1 MGIPAERGQMI
12 GQTVSHFRILE
23 RIGGGGMGVI
33 YKAEDIKLQ
42 RIVALKFLPP
52 ELTRDSDSR
61 QRFIHEARA
70 ASALDHPNICT
81 IFETDET
88 EDGQVFIAMACY
100 TGETLKQKI
109 DRGIS
114 SLDEATHIALQI
126 AQGLSKAHKL
136 GIVHRDVKPANIFMT
151 EDGQVKILDFGLA
164 KLAGQS
170 KLTTMGTT
178 VGTVAYMS
186 PEQARGTDVDRRSDI
201 WSLGVL
207 LFEMVTGRVPF
218 RAEYEPAI
226 VYSILNESPP
236 AATAV
241 RPDTPEELNRII
253 KKALE
258 KDPAERYQDADDL
271 IADLRRLRNE
281 EVPAG
286 IDTGKTAVRK
296 AEPPAKR
303 AVSAAG
309 PAPSR
314 ALVRKIV
321 IPAAAVA
328 ILAVA
333 FFTLRSHI
341 PGLGTGAPPRPIAV
355 ISFENQTGDPAY
367 DYLQEAIPNLLITSL
382 EQSKYLHVATLER
395 MYDLLKQMNKGD
407 VKLIDKELG
416 FELCRM
422 DGIEA
427 VVIGSFTKAGDV
439 FATNVKVLDVETKS
453 LLKSASSRGQ
463 GVGSILQAQIDE
475 LSREIARGIGA
486 GGRKIG
492 ESRVRIAEAT
502 TGSMEAYNYFL
513 RGRAEYEKFYFADA
527 LVFLKKAVELD
538 STFAVAHLY
547 SAWAYNELGNS
558 AERDRAFERAKA
570 FSKKASDKER
580 LYIEAAYAR
589 DIRKDPE
596 ERLRILKSMAKRYPK
611 EKMTHYFLA
620 TEYWARK
627 SYAEAAAEFRKTLEL
642 DPNYGPAI
650 NQLAYTY
657 SEQGEYE
664 KALEYFNRYASV
676 SPGDANPFDSM
687 GDIHLRMG
695 DLDKAISR
703 YKEAAEVKPEFG
715 SDWKVAYAYALKED
729 YGQTLAWVD
738 QYASR
743 AASPA
748 RKAEANLWNA
758 FYHYWLGSPDKAL
771 RDLQT
776 AQGFA
781 VEIGNEPLRAATDWM
796 RGWIYYD
803 RGDIDQSRAYFKKWY
818 EVITRFQPAY
828 ADFYT
833 AEYRFYLGLA
843 DVKQGRVAGGRA
855 ALSEMRSLLPK
866 IHAGVA
872 DWVVYYGG
880 LLEGE
885 MYLRAD
891 SLGSA
896 VAACQ
901 KIKTWELPS
910 VASSNVISYNLPFMK
925 DVLARARQ
933 KSGDLDGAIREYERL
948 TKFDPTT
955 KSRQL
960 VHPLYHYRLAR
971 LYEQKGAPDKA
982 AVRYRKFLDIWKN
995 AGGSLPEVVDA
1006 RRRLAALGRGA

>member
-1 MGIPAERGQMI
+1 MI
-12 GQTVSHFRILE
+12 GRTVSHFKILE
-23 RIGGGGMGVI
+23 RIGGGGMGVV
-33 YKAEDIKLQ
+33 YKAEDIKLK
-42 RIVALKFLPP
+42 RTVALKFLPP
-52 ELTRDSDSR
+52 ELTRDPDSR

-100 TGETLKQKI
+100 TGETLKQRI

-114 SLDEATHIALQI
+114 NLDEATQIALQI
-126 AQGLSKAHKL
+126 AQGLSKAHRL

-151 EDGQVKILDFGLA
+151 DDGQVKILDFGLA

-170 KLTTMGTT
+170 KLTTMGST
-178 VGTVAYMS
+178 VGTIAYMS
-186 PEQARGTDVDRRSDI
+186 PEQARGVDVDRRSDI
-201 WSLGVL
+201 WSLGVV

-218 RAEYEPAI
+218 RGEYEPAI
-226 VYSILNESPP
+226 VYAILNESPS
-236 AATAV
+236 AAV
-241 RPDTPEELNRII
+241 SLRPDTPEELNRII

-258 KDPAERYQDADDL
+258 KDPAARYQDVEEL
-271 IADLRRLRNE
+271 IADLRRLRKE
-281 EVPAG
+281 EVPGEAEG
-286 IDTGKTAVRK
+286 ERPELGGTQVRK
-296 AEPPAKR
+296 TEPPKK
-303 AVSAAG
+303 AG
-309 PAPSR
+309 RPRVGLSLPR
-314 ALVRKIV
+314 RVV
-321 IPAAAVA
+321 IPVAAVA
-328 ILAVA
+328 ALAAA
-333 FFTLRSHI
+333 FFALRSHI
-341 PGLGTGAPPRPIAV
+341 PGLGPGAEPKPIAV
-355 ISFENQTGDPAY
+355 ISFENQTGDSTY
-367 DYLQEAIPNLLITSL
+367 DYLQEAIPSLLITSL

-395 MYDLLKQMNKGD
+395 MYDLLKQMNKPD

-475 LSREIARGIGA
+475 LSKEIARGIGA
-486 GGRKIG
+486 GGRRIG
-492 ESRVRIAEAT
+492 EGRVRIAEAT

-527 LVFLKKAVELD
+527 LTFLRKAVELD

-547 SAWAYNELGNS
+547 AAWAYNDLGNT

-570 FSKKASDKER
+570 FSRKASDKER

-596 ERLRILKSMAKRYPK
+596 ERLRILMSMAKRYPK
-611 EKMTHYFLA
+611 EKSTHYFLA

-664 KALEYFNRYASV
+664 KALEYFKRYASV

-687 GDIHLRMG
+687 GDILLRMG
-695 DLDKAISR
+695 EVDKAISR
-703 YKEAAEVKPEFG
+703 YREAVEVKPEFG

-729 YGQTLAWVD
+729 YGQALTWVE
-738 QYASR
+738 QYAAR

-748 RKAEANLWNA
+748 RKAEGNLWKA
-758 FYHYWLGSPDKAL
+758 FYEYWLGSPERAL

-776 AQGFA
+776 AEGFA
-781 VEIGNEPLRAATDWM
+781 AEIGNEPLRAATDWM

-803 RGDIDQSRAYFKKWY
+803 RGEVEESRKYFKKWY
-818 EVITRFQPAY
+818 GVITRFQPAY
-828 ADFYT
+828 TDFYT

-843 DVKQGRVAGGRA
+843 DVKQARTAGARS
-855 ALSEMRSLLPK
+855 ALSEMRSLVPK
-866 IHAGVA
+866 IHAAVR
-872 DWVVYYGG
+872 DWIVYYGG
-880 LLEGE
+880 ILEGE
-885 MYLRAD
+885 IYLGAD
-891 SLGSA
+891 SAKAA
-896 VAACQ
+896 VAVCQ
-901 KIKTWELPS
+901 AIQPWELPS
-910 VASSNVISYNLPFMK
+910 VASSNVISYNLPFLK

-933 KSGDLDGAIREYERL
+933 RSGDLDGAIREYERL
-948 TKFDPTT
+948 TRLDPAVN
-955 KSRQL
+955 SRQL
-960 VHPLYHYRLAR
+960 IHPLYHYRLAK
-971 LYEQKGAPDKA
+971 LYEQKGAADKA
-982 AVRYRKFLDIWKN
+982 AARYRKFLEIWKN
-995 AGGSLPEVVDA
+995 ADRGLPEVSEA
-1006 RRRLAALGRGA
+1006 RKRLAALARAA